1 MIRLA
6 IVVEGETEEEF
17 VKAVLASHLRSR
29 GVEPQPIKPRGR
41 GGNITVAL
49 LAEKMS
55 KLQWNFDH
63 VTSLVDFY
71 GFRGRQ
77 QGETVEDLEMR
88 VNTDV
93 TRLVGSDSDRSRTFT
108 YVQRHEFEG
117 LLFSEVAAFSALLD
131 LPSQSVESLRGIR
144 ASFETPEDI
153 DDGPTTAPSKR
164 IMQLVPGYRKRLYG
178 PLLAEEMG
186 LQAMRAECPR
196 FDSWVSRL
204 ESLGDESA
212 LLR

>member
-49 LAEKMS
+49 LADQMS
-55 KLQWNFDH
+55 RLQWNFDH

-71 GFRGRQ
+71 GFGGRQ
-77 QGETVEDLEMR
+77 QGETVEKLETR
-88 VNTDV
+88 VNTEV
-93 TRLVGSDSDRSRTFT
+93 TRLIGSDSDRSRALT

-117 LLFSEVAAFSALLD
+117 LLFSEVDAFAALLE
-131 LPSQSVESLRGIR
+131 LPSRSLESLRGIR
-144 ASFETPEDI
+144 ASFVTPEDI
-153 DDGPTTAPSKR
+153 DDGPAQAPSKR

-178 PLLAEEMG
+178 PLLAAEMG
-186 LQAMRAECPR
+186 LQAIRAECPR

-204 ESLGDESA
+204 ELLGDE
-212 LLR
+212 